1 MDAAITTAFEQAV
14 NRDLGFDE
22 VRALAQS
29 IKAGTG
35 EPRDLAAALARAEC
49 PGSSSAEPL
58 FTSCANAEGHLMT
71 DLRKNQQ
78 VYGGYDGWICTCPL
92 LQVR

>member
-35 EPRDLAAALARAEC
+35 EPRDLAAAFAEIVHELRSHIADAR
-49 PGSSSAEPL
+49 GV
-58 FTSCANAEGHLMT
+58 H
-71 DLRKNQQ
+71 
-78 VYGGYDGWICTCPL
+78 
-92 LQVR
+92 